1 MEDLSARTIY
11 TYIWDY
17 TLYILLKFL
26 LTLEDIQDIPDSID
40 LANKSKYTD
49 RITVAWFWPDL
60 RLEIRA

>member
-49 RITVAWFWPDL
+49 
-60 RLEIRA
+60 

>member
-1 MEDLSARTIY
+1 MDRSSCGRLECKNDIY
-11 TYIWDY
+11 IYIWDY

-49 RITVAWFWPDL
+49 
-60 RLEIRA
+60 